1 MWNRP
6 RIGLYAG
13 PQGVRSYDLRL
24 RRPLAAGRDLAT
36 TLAPLSG
43 SRARLEVVLSDAY
56 CRYLVM
62 PRPEGI
68 RNREE
73 LTAAVHNRFHA
84 AFGDTPAWQLQHS
97 GEPFERQDFVAGVDA
112 SRIEEVE
119 AAALAAGLT
128 VVSMRPHWL
137 AWARH
142 FRRNT
147 RRGTHWIVVP
157 DTDWLSLGYVVDGR
171 CLQARAV
178 RLGGANTSLLDLL
191 ARERALVD
199 GVDSQAAICIAGEDL
214 PDATV
219 PSSATVTR
227 SPWGALWGLKDVQP

>member
-6 RIGLYAG
+6 HIGLYAG

-24 RRPLAAGRDLAT
+24 RRPLPVTGDLASA
-36 TLAPLSG
+36 LAPLRG

-84 AFGDTPAWQLQHS
+84 AFGGTPAWQLQHS
-97 GEPFERQDFVAGVDA
+97 GEPFEQRDFVAGVDA
-112 SRIEEVE
+112 SRLEELE
-119 AAALAAGLT
+119 AAALAAELT
-128 VVSMRPHWL
+128 VVSVRPHWL

-142 FRRNT
+142 FRSNT
-147 RRGTHWIVVP
+147 RRGAHWIVVP

-178 RLGGANTSLLDLL
+178 RLGGPGANLPDLL
-191 ARERALVD
+191 ARERALVE
-199 GVDSQAAICIAGEDL
+199 GVDPQAAICVGGEELHAALVAGTT
-214 PDATV
+214 P
-219 PSSATVTR
+219 VTR
-227 SPWGALWGLKDVQP
+227 SPSGALWGVKEGPT